1 MNKLL
6 FLTLLTITT
15 CKNWGVLV
23 AGSNT
28 YGNYRHQSDIFHAY
42 HILRNHGMPAEQI
55 ITFAYDDIANNRR
68 NPFPGKVFNKPDGP
82 DVYEGVVIDYK
93 GANVTP
99 EKFIAVLTGNE
110 AVAGG
115 KVLKSTSEDN
125 VFIYF
130 SDHGGVGL
138 IAFPSAYLYADKLNA
153 ALKEMHDNKMYK
165 KLVFYLEA
173 CESGS
178 MFENK
183 LPDNIKIWAT
193 TAASA
198 SQSSWAYYCGNE
210 AKVNG
215 TLIGSCLGDEYSIRW
230 MEHSDEVDL
239 EKVTLQEQFEYLKK
253 VVLKSQVHLYGDMS
267 MKDDKLIEYQGQKN
281 AVGFLQKVLSYV
293 PGFRYLSEEK
303 GNRVNNENMRLYYLK
318 QLMEQT
324 NDLEDQMNYYKEI
337 EAEARAQ
344 KIFEIF
350 NKQFKLGEMN
360 HDNKIDFECYRRSV
374 KYYDDACGMVI
385 DRDFKFMKHIAN
397 FCSTKHSPVQAM
409 HAFNDICK
417 RRF

>member
-15 CKNWGVLV
+15 CKNWAVLV
-23 AGSNT
+23 AGSNG
-28 YGNYRHQSDIFHAY
+28 YGNYRHQSDVFHAY

-99 EKFIAVLTGNE
+99 EKFVAVLTGDE
-110 AVAGG
+110 TVAGG

-125 VFIYF
+125 VFVYF

-138 IAFPSAYLYADKLNA
+138 IAFPSSYLYADKLNA
-153 ALKEMHDNKMYK
+153 ALLKMHENKMYK

-178 MFENK
+178 MFQNK
-183 LPDNIKIWAT
+183 LPNDIKIWAT
-193 TAASA
+193 TAATA

-230 MEHSDEVDL
+230 MEHSDVADMEV
-239 EKVTLQEQFEYLKK
+239 VTLQEQYELVKK
-253 VVLKSQVHLYGDMS
+253 QTLKSQVQLYGDMS

-293 PGFRYLSEEK
+293 PGFRYLTDEYH
-303 GNRVNNENMRLYYLK
+303 NRVNNENMRLYYLK
-318 QLMEQT
+318 NLMETT
-324 NDLEDQMNYYKEI
+324 NDLEDQMNFYKEI
-337 EAEARAQ
+337 EAEARVQ
-344 KIFEIF
+344 KIFELF

-374 KYYDDACGMVI
+374 KYYENACGMEI

-397 FCSTKHSPVQAM
+397 FCSTRHSPVQAM

-417 RRF
+417 RKF

>member
-15 CKNWGVLV
+15 CKNWAVLV
-23 AGSNT
+23 AGSNG
-28 YGNYRHQSDIFHAY
+28 YGNYRHQSDVFHAY

-99 EKFIAVLTGNE
+99 EKFVAVLTGDE
-110 AVAGG
+110 TVAGG

-125 VFIYF
+125 VFVYF

-138 IAFPSAYLYADKLNA
+138 IAFPSSYLYADKLNA
-153 ALKEMHDNKMYK
+153 ALLKMHENKMYK

-178 MFENK
+178 MFQNK
-183 LPDNIKIWAT
+183 LPNDIKIWAT
-193 TAASA
+193 TAATA

-230 MEHSDEVDL
+230 MEHSDVADMEV
-239 EKVTLQEQFEYLKK
+239 VTLQEQYELVKK
-253 VVLKSQVHLYGDMS
+253 QTLKSQVQLYGDMS
-267 MKDDKLIEYQGQKN
+267 MKDDKLIEYQGQKKCCW
-281 AVGFLQKVLSYV
+281 FLTKS
-293 PGFRYLSEEK
+293 
-303 GNRVNNENMRLYYLK
+303 
-318 QLMEQT
+318 
-324 NDLEDQMNYYKEI
+324 
-337 EAEARAQ
+337 
-344 KIFEIF
+344 
-350 NKQFKLGEMN
+350 FKL
-360 HDNKIDFECYRRSV
+360 
-374 KYYDDACGMVI
+374 
-385 DRDFKFMKHIAN
+385 
-397 FCSTKHSPVQAM
+397 CSW
-409 HAFNDICK
+409 I
-417 RRF
+417 

>member
-15 CKNWGVLV
+15 CKNWAVLV

-110 AVAGG
+110 TAAGG

-125 VFIYF
+125 VFVYF

-138 IAFPSAYLYADKLNA
+138 IAFPSSYLYADKLNA
-153 ALKEMHDNKMYK
+153 ALKQMHETKMYK

-178 MFENK
+178 MFNK
-183 LPDNIKIWAT
+183 LLPNDIKIWAT
-193 TAASA
+193 TAANP

-230 MEHSDEVDL
+230 MEHSDVADM
-239 EKVTLQEQFEYLKK
+239 EKVTLQEQYEVVKK
-253 VVLKSQVHLYGDMS
+253 AVLKSQVQLYGDMS
-267 MKDDKLIEYQGQKN
+267 MKDDKLIEYQGQKSS
-281 AVGFLQKVLSYV
+281 VGFLQKVLSYV
-293 PGFRYLSEEK
+293 PGFRSLTEEK
-303 GNRVNNENMRLYYLK
+303 HIRVNNENMRLYYLK
-318 QLMEQT
+318 NLMEQT
-324 NDLEDQMNYYKEI
+324 NDLEDQMNFYKEI
-337 EAEARAQ
+337 EAEARVQ

-397 FCSTKHSPVQAM
+397 FCSTRHSPVQAM